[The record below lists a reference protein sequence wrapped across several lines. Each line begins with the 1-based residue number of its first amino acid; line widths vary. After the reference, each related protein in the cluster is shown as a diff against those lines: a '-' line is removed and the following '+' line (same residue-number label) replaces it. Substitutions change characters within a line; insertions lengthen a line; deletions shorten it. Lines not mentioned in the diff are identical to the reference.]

1 MSGGSHN
8 YIAYQIE
15 QELGGMMEDKEM
27 NELIQDIIEV
37 AHDLEWWKSGD
48 IDEHNYRKT
57 VDEFKT
63 KWFRGDGRTSQGL
76 YIKRLKR
83 YVEEELQTLADK
95 VEMM

>member
-27 NELIQDIIEV
+27 NELIEDIVKV

-48 IDEHNYRKT
+48 IEEHDYRKT
-57 VDEFKT
+57 VEKFKN
-63 KWFRGDGRTSQGL
+63 KWFREDGRTRQAL
-76 YIKRLKR
+76 HNERMRR
-83 YVEEELQTLADK
+83 YVCDELRTLADK
-95 VEMM
+95 VEVM